1 MTQGEKQM
9 FINFNQKLLKICYEM
24 HKNWIAFTVAGE
36 CIEGTYK
43 ATTFLPYPYYT
54 QYLWP
59 GAEKQQLSST
69 NNVQ

>member
-1 MTQGEKQM
+1 MKC
-9 FINFNQKLLKICYEM
+9 IKIEL
-24 HKNWIAFTVAGE
+24 HSQSQAGE